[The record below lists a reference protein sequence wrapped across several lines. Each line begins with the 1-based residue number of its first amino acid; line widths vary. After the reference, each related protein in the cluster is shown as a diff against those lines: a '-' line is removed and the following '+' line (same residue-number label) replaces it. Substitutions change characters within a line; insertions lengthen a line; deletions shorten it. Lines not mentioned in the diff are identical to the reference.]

1 MNTKYL
7 FQLLLSVILISGT
20 AVVAQETSTPAKKQV
35 VIITGV
41 RFSYPLVQRWI
52 DDYNHINPDVQVI
65 IESRGTNDP
74 KQYDIL
80 AEAYEQSED
89 IQKTRAYA
97 YVARYAVIPV
107 ANSQSE
113 FAKKYGEKGLNE
125 ELIKQLFFND
135 MFADADK
142 VQKIKE
148 PFTVYTR
155 LQKAGAPSVFANTYG
170 FEQKDIAGKA
180 IAGSDEHL
188 LKAILRDSTAISYLP
203 LSLVFDHA
211 SGKPVNSLTI
221 LPVDLNGNG
230 KVSDDE
236 KFFDLK
242 TAIEKIEAAGNKE
255 IKNLAI
261 GYLHLSVPKDGT
273 TPEAADFLK
282 YVVENGNNVLHEFG
296 YLVPE
301 ESKVDRNT
309 FKTVASTRE

>member
-1 MNTKYL
+1 MKLKYL
-7 FQLLLSVILISGT
+7 FQLLFSLTLVSANV
-20 AVVAQETSTPAKKQV
+20 AVAQETDAIAKKQV
-35 VIITGV
+35 VIVTGV

-52 DDYNHINPDVQVI
+52 DDYNRLSPDVQVI
-65 IESRGTNDP
+65 IESRGSNDP

-80 AEAYEQSED
+80 IEAYEQSEE
-89 IQKTRAYA
+89 IQKNRAYA
-97 YVARYAVIPV
+97 YVARYAVLPV

-125 ELIKQLFFND
+125 ELIRQLFFND
-135 MFADADK
+135 LFADADK

-203 LSLVFDHA
+203 LSLVFQA
-211 SGKPVNSLTI
+211 SGKPVTLLTV

-236 KFFDLK
+236 KFPDLT

-261 GYLHLSVPKDGT
+261 GYLHLSVLKDGT

-296 YLVPE
+296 YLKPE

-309 FKTVASTRE
+309 FKTVASTRQ

>member
-7 FQLLLSVILISGT
+7 FQLLFSLILISGT
-20 AVVAQETSTPAKKQV
+20 VAKAQDTPAKKQV

-52 DDYNHINPDVQVI
+52 DDYNRINPDVQVI
-65 IESRGTNDP
+65 IESRGSNDP

-80 AEAYEQSED
+80 VEAYEQSEE
-89 IQKTRAYA
+89 IQKNRAYA
-97 YVARYAVIPV
+97 YVARYAVLPV

-113 FAKKYGEKGLNE
+113 FAKKYVEKGLNE

-135 MFADADK
+135 LFADADK

-148 PFTVYTR
+148 PYTVYTR
-155 LQKAGAPSVFANTYG
+155 LQKAGAPSVFANRYG

-188 LKAILRDSTAISYLP
+188 LKAVLRDSTAISYLP
-203 LSLVFDHA
+203 LSLVFDLT

-236 KFFDLK
+236 KFFDL
-242 TAIEKIEAAGNKE
+242 AGSIQKIEAAGNKE

-261 GYLHLSVPKDGT
+261 GYIHLSVPKEGT
-273 TPEAADFLK
+273 SPEAADFLK
-282 YVVENGNNVLHEFG
+282 YVIENGSTVLHEFG

-309 FKTVASTRE
+309 FKTAASTRP